1 MSTPKNDRAAVR
13 QIVLALVEA
22 GLTVNTVDYGDGETE
37 LVHNVDDAIDEV
49 MAVDE
54 VYLIL
59 HNSQGHDF
67 WVYFVLGNDPEEVV
81 SDHSLSLGR
90 IIDEVVREW

>member
-1 MSTPKNDRAAVR
+1 MGTPKNDRAAVR

-22 GLTVNTVDYGDGETE
+22 GFTVNTVDYGDGETE

-54 VYLIL
+54 SYLIF
-59 HNSQGHDF
+59 HDSRGNDF

-81 SDHSLSLGR
+81 SDHSLSLGK